1 MSLTVLAL
9 VVAAAVAHASWNL
22 VAKPA
27 VGGAAFVWL
36 CAMAG
41 TLLYLPALLCA
52 LAVDPGSL
60 GRTAVAL
67 MAGSGAL
74 HAVYFVL
81 LQRAYASGELSV
93 VYPLARGT
101 GPLLS
106 TTAAI
111 VFLGERPSLP
121 ALAGAGLIVAAVFS
135 LIRRSEDV
143 GSSTPGR
150 GTVFA
155 VLTGAAIAAYTL
167 WDKHAVGAAAL
178 SPIVY
183 YWGTNLANAGVLTPV
198 ALRHPQELRQAWTVS
213 RGRALGVGLLSPLA
227 YVLVLYALARAPV
240 SYVAPARESSIVVG
254 TLLGVF
260 VLHEQDTARRVAA
273 AAAILVGVV
282 VLSLAGQ

>member
-1 MSLTVLAL
+1 MSLTVLGL

-27 VGGAAFVWL
+27 VGGVAFVWL

-41 TLLYLPALLCA
+41 TLLYLPALILA
-52 LAVDPGSL
+52 LVADPGSL
-60 GRTAVAL
+60 GWTAIAL

-74 HAVYFVL
+74 HALYFVL

-111 VFLGERPSLP
+111 VFLGEHPSLP
-121 ALAGAGLIVAAVFS
+121 ALAGAGLIVVAVFS
-135 LIRRSEDV
+135 LIRRSEGV
-143 GSSTPGR
+143 ASATLSR
-150 GTVFA
+150 GTWFA
-155 VLTGAAIAAYTL
+155 VLTGGATAAYTL
-167 WDKHAVGAAAL
+167 WDKHAVGAAGL

-183 YWGTNLANAGVLTPV
+183 YWGTNLANAGLLTPV
-198 ALRHPQELRQAWTVS
+198 ALRNRQELQQAWTVS
-213 RGRALGVGLLSPLA
+213 RARAAGVGLLSPLA
-227 YVLVLYALARAPV
+227 YVLILYALARAPV

-254 TLLGVF
+254 TLLGIF
-260 VLHEQDTARRVAA
+260 VLHEQDRGRRVAA

-282 VLSLAGQ
+282 VLSLAG